1 MNYTDIVK
9 PATFADDDYFQRLT
23 AHMRAHDP
31 VPCIETDTHQPF
43 WIATRHADILEIER
57 QHDRFLNTQRSVLQ
71 SKEVERFAEETG
83 TMLRTLIH
91 MDDPDHRKFR
101 DLTKDWFMPAN
112 LKTVEGRVRKIAKQ
126 AVDRML
132 ARGREIDFVNDVAV
146 WYPLRVIMM
155 ILGVPEEDEAR
166 MLKLTQEL
174 FGADDPDMQREVQ
187 TDEERAETITDFFN
201 YFTAMTDKRRQ
212 SPGDDVATVIA
223 NAKIDGEPIGTLE
236 AMSYYMIIATA
247 GHDTTSSSIA
257 GGLLALLENPDEL
270 EKLKRDPALVPVAVE
285 EVIRWVTPVKHFLRY
300 ATEDYL
306 LRDRQIKQG
315 DALMMLYPSGNRDEE
330 VFEDASRFKADR
342 RPNRHLAFGHGAH
355 HCLGN
360 LLARMEM
367 RYLYDELFAR
377 VESIELNG
385 EPKLVQS
392 TFVSGLKT
400 LPVRIRAK

>member
-1 MNYTDIVK
+1 MNYADIVK
-9 PATFADDDYFQRLT
+9 PATFADDDYFHRLT
-23 AHMRAHDP
+23 SDMRAHDP
-31 VPCIETDTHQPF
+31 VPYIETDTHQPF
-43 WIATRHADILEIER
+43 WIATKHADILEIER
-57 QHDRFLNTQRSVLQ
+57 QNDKFLNTQRSVLQ
-71 SKEVERFAEETG
+71 SKEVERIAKETG

-91 MDDPDHRKFR
+91 MDDPDHKKFR

-112 LKTVEGRVRKIAKQ
+112 LKTLEDKIRKIAQQ
-126 AVDRML
+126 AIDRML
-132 ARGREIDFVNDVAV
+132 EHGEAIDFVKDVAV
-146 WYPLRVIMM
+146 WYPLHVIMM
-155 ILGVPEEDEAR
+155 ILGVPEGDEAR

-187 TDEERAETITDFFN
+187 TDEERTETVMDFFN
-201 YFTAMTDKRRQ
+201 YFTAMTEKRRQ
-212 SPGDDVATVIA
+212 NPGDDVATIIA
-223 NAKIDGEPIGTLE
+223 NAQIDGAPIGNLE

-257 GGLLALLENPDEL
+257 GGLLALLENPDEF
-270 EKLKRDPALVPVAVE
+270 EKIKRNPALIPVAVE

-306 LRDRQIKQG
+306 LRDKQIRSG

-330 VFEDASRFKADR
+330 VFEEPSRFKADR

-360 LLARMEM
+360 LLAKMEM
-367 RYLYDELFAR
+367 RCLYDELLSR
-377 VESIELNG
+377 VASIELNG
-385 EPKLVQS
+385 EPKLVHS

-400 LPVRIRAK
+400 LPIKIRTK